1 MVVTGLPEHFAL
13 YTCMAH
19 MTLLQG
25 DASSSA
31 RRAEKITL
39 GEHWEDSSTVLE
51 TRKEKGVRE
60 KIRTR
65 TAIFIATWC
74 LCKKQLSSAASP
86 STFIL
91 YIIYQHQ
98 VDHQRRP
105 LLSPRRENEALDMV
119 INSLTHVSARAEM
132 LNWEQLGPPNFI
144 FLAFFNGRTFILAGK
159 RELHGCEHHI
169 ALKLCSC
176 GRSRVHQNA

>member
-1 MVVTGLPEHFAL
+1 MKFEARLEQHSARDIYVWIEERAQGPAIINMVVTGLPEHFAL

-91 YIIYQHQ
+91 YNI
-98 VDHQRRP
+98 P
-105 LLSPRRENEALDMV
+105 TSSWPSASSSSLSSPRKWSFR
-119 INSLTHVSARAEM
+119 
-132 LNWEQLGPPNFI
+132 
-144 FLAFFNGRTFILAGK
+144 
-159 RELHGCEHHI
+159 HG
-169 ALKLCSC
+169 
-176 GRSRVHQNA
+176 N